1 MNKLVTIII
10 ITAAIIGIVVTFFI
24 TDRIEVG
31 NEPGME
37 AIDFTLPMY
46 KEETK
51 SLSDF
56 FGDVIVLN
64 AWASWCEP
72 CIREMPDLMEIDE
85 EYGNDVTVLTINMQ
99 KFERTLTDAPEFIEE
114 IGLTLPVFF
123 DEEGKVYEEYH
134 ITTGFPRT
142 YVINQ
147 EGIIKDVFKGEVNKE
162 MLEHSIEP
170 LLSKRE

>member
-1 MNKLVTIII
+1 MNKHVTMIILI
-10 ITAAIIGIVVTFFI
+10 AAVIGGIVVFFM
-24 TDRIEVG
+24 TDRLEVG
-31 NEPGME
+31 SEPGME

-46 KEETK
+46 EEETK

-64 AWASWCEP
+64 VWASWCEP
-72 CIREMPDLMEIDE
+72 CIREMPDLMELDE

-99 KFERTLTDAPEFIEE
+99 RFERALTDAPEFIEE

-134 ITTGFPRT
+134 ITGFPRT

-147 EGIIKDVFKGEVNKE
+147 EGIIEHVFKGEVNKE

-170 LLSKRE
+170 LLSHRE